1 MQQPEFLTFDCT
13 GLTVDFLT
21 ENESLS
27 FCICHQT
34 VRLESSRLSRSGN
47 SSSEAHH
54 VLLITVWI
62 AHLPGKSRYRGN
74 VCTGIDTEAMSL
86 ELHIAKEGLCVT
98 HAKAHTHT
106 HTHRGRGSKK
116 ARERDT
122 DTDTQR
128 DTHTHTET

>member
-13 GLTVDFLT
+13 TLTVDFLT
-21 ENESLS
+21 ENERLS
-27 FCICHQT
+27 FFIYHQT
-34 VRLESSRLSRSGN
+34 VHLESSRLSRSGN

-54 VLLITVWI
+54 VLLITIWI

-106 HTHRGRGSKK
+106 HRRRGSKK

-122 DTDTQR
+122 DTQR
-128 DTHTHTET
+128 DIHAHTET

>member
-13 GLTVDFLT
+13 RLTVDFLT

-27 FCICHQT
+27 FFISHQT
-34 VRLESSRLSRSGN
+34 VHLESSRLSRSGN

-54 VLLITVWI
+54 VLLITIWI

-74 VCTGIDTEAMSL
+74 VCTDIDTEAMSL

-98 HAKAHTHT
+98 HAKTHT
-106 HTHRGRGSKK
+106 HTHMRRGSKK

-128 DTHTHTET
+128 DIHAHTET